1 MTQCLVFRLEGVVTQ
16 TFYDVVLGEAG
27 ERSRPL
33 ASSARLALRD
43 LCAQVR
49 AGRMDWGAYCSRTAV
64 LTEYPREAGSLSELM
79 LGRLCV
85 GPGVEPFLAEVS
97 VHFKLWLFCEAP
109 HEVVTPTLLR
119 LRLDRF
125 FPRDRWLFS
134 STACNADRAESL
146 IERLP
151 QITGAS
157 LGELLWI
164 DDRAAVDAAV
174 LRAGLNAVAYVDPF
188 RLRRNLVLRG
198 LLK

>member
-1 MTQCLVFRLEGVVTQ
+1 MTQHLVFRFEGVVTQ
-16 TFYDVVLGEAG
+16 TLYDVVLGEAE

-33 ASSARLALRD
+33 DPAERLALRE
-43 LCAQVR
+43 LGAQVR
-49 AGRMDWGAYCSRTAV
+49 AGRIDWAAYCSRTAA
-64 LTEYPREAGSLSELM
+64 LTEYSRDGGSLSDLI

-85 GPGVEPFLAEVS
+85 GPGVSQFLAEVS
-97 VHFKLWLFCEAP
+97 VRFTPWLFCEVPEEVLAP
-109 HEVVTPTLLR
+109 TILR

-125 FPRDRWLFS
+125 FEKDRWLFS
-134 STACNADRAESL
+134 SAACNAERVGSL
-146 IERLP
+146 TERL
-151 QITGAS
+151 QRITGAS

-164 DDRAAVDAAV
+164 DDRAAVAAAV

>member
-1 MTQCLVFRLEGVVTQ
+1 M
-16 TFYDVVLGEAG
+16 
-27 ERSRPL
+27 
-33 ASSARLALRD
+33 
-43 LCAQVR
+43 
-49 AGRMDWGAYCSRTAV
+49 

-109 HEVVTPTLLR
+109 YEVVTPTLLR

-151 QITGAS
+151 QIIGAS